1 MRIVDTI
8 CISKEKAVSHYVDLI
23 VKVIEENSEIT
34 QREGREFECQL
45 KTSKSGVCLD
55 QNWMFVDRGEE
66 EGGVQK
72 FKLFLRT

>member
-23 VKVIEENSEIT
+23 VKIFEENSEVT
-34 QREGREFECQL
+34 QREGREFGCQL
-45 KTSKSGVCLD
+45 KKSKSGVCLD

-66 EGGVQK
+66 EGRSPK
-72 FKLFLRT
+72 FRFFLRT